1 MAVNALGNQTRV
13 RTTVKEVE
21 ARLAE
26 LEAEHAELVALC
38 RRLAAHAEVLGVA
51 LRSSEAVPAHD
62 LDDAVQGLR
71 EIHAELVEA
80 LPAARV

>member
-1 MAVNALGNQTRV
+1 MAVDALGKQVRV

-21 ARLAE
+21 ARLAG

-51 LRSSEAVPAHD
+51 VRSREAVPAHD
-62 LDDAVQGLR
+62 LDDAVDGLH
-71 EIHAELVEA
+71 ELHTALVEGS
-80 LPAARV
+80 PQARI